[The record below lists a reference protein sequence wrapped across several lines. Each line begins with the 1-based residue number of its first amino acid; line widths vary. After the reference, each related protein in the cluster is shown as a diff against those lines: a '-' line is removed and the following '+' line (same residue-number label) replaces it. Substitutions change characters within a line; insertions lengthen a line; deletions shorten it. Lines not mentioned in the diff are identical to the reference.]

1 MAATSAP
8 SVGTLL
14 ARLSRSSDPLPAP
27 PPVPAAPVKPR
38 TLVLVPPPTLLVRLL
53 FVSAILMVVLVTAG
67 MVGTG
72 VLGVGLVERVRE
84 REAVMRAKPEV
95 AIPAP
100 AVLLDRDRLAAAIA
114 AHPAHSGRFLAARA
128 HAVAAAAGGE
138 AAAAAWNEAERSGGL
153 LPTDRLD
160 AAELLVQLRRPDQA
174 ETFIRRLDWATLD
187 PELRARATDL
197 LGRCLLLRHARR

>member
-1 MAATSAP
+1 
-8 SVGTLL
+8 VGTLL

-27 PPVPAAPVKPR
+27 PPTPAVPAKPR

-53 FVSAILMVVLVTAG
+53 FSSAILMVVLVTAG

-72 VLGVGLVERVRE
+72 VLGVGLVERVRA

-128 HAVAAAAGGE
+128 RAVADAAGGE

-153 LPTDRLD
+153 LPADRLD
-160 AAELLVQLRRPDQA
+160 AAELLVRLRRPDQA
-174 ETFIRRLDWATLD
+174 ETYIRHLDWATLD
-187 PELRARATDL
+187 QELRARATDL
-197 LGRCLLLRHARR
+197 LGRCLLLRHAGR

>member
-14 ARLSRSSDPLPAP
+14 ARLSRSSDPMPVPPPAP
-27 PPVPAAPVKPR
+27 VAPAKPR

-53 FVSAILMVVLVTAG
+53 FVSAIVMVVLVTAG

-128 HAVAAAAGGE
+128 HALAAAAGGE
-138 AAAAAWNEAERSGGL
+138 AAAAAWNEAERAGGL
-153 LPTDRLD
+153 QPADRLD
-160 AAELLVQLRRPDQA
+160 AAELLVRLRRPDQA
-174 ETFIRRLDWATLD
+174 EAYIRRLDWAALD

-197 LGRCLLLRHARR
+197 LGRCLLLRQAGR